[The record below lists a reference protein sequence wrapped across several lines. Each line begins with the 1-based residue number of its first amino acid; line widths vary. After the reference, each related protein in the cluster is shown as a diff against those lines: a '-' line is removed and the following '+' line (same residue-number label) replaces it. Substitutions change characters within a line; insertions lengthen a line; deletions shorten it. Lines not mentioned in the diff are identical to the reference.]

1 MMQSLL
7 NMEYGDINSIFLIVF
22 YKSGQ
27 RKRVALAASILQE
40 PQVLLL
46 DEPTNHLDLLVSA

>member
-1 MMQSLL
+1 MQSLL